1 MYHSE
6 QNTTVSLP
14 RVYMLT
20 LLAIAAVLPSLVLS
34 APAAAPVSPCAAVH
48 IIAARAS
55 TEPPGAGTCAPTS
68 HNPTTIV
75 NVG

>member
-6 QNTTVSLP
+6 QNTPVSPP
-14 RVYMLT
+14 RIDMLT
-20 LLAIAAVLPSLVLS
+20 LLTIAAILPSLVVS

-55 TEPPGAGTCAPTS
+55 TEPPGAGTYALT
-68 HNPTTIV
+68 
-75 NVG
+75 